1 MTRPA
6 ARRDWDAASYER
18 LAAPQERWALEVI
31 ERLELRGD
39 ETVLDAGCGSGR
51 VTRHLVA
58 RLPRGRVVAVDASP
72 AMAGRVR
79 RVLRPRDLALVADLL
94 ELELPQPVD
103 AAFSNAA
110 FHWVLDHAALWR
122 RIAAALR
129 PGGRVEAQ
137 YGGRGNLAELREAC
151 RAVASEPPFACHL
164 KGFAEP
170 WRYAAPGETERW
182 LRAAGFDPARAWL
195 TRAPTRLPPGD
206 AEGFMRTVCLN
217 PYLGALPAGLHD
229 AFVSSVRGRLADP
242 CFLGYVRL
250 NVSAAKAR

>member
-1 MTRPA
+1 MTRSA

-72 AMAGRVR
+72 A
-79 RVLRPRDLALVADLL
+79 
-94 ELELPQPVD
+94 
-103 AAFSNAA
+103 A
-110 FHWVLDHAALWR
+110 FHWILDHAALWR

-151 RAVASEPPFACHL
+151 RAVASEPPFARHL